1 MRNTALLL
9 LALMFCIVCNAQK
22 ISIVNPTVEMLSN
35 PQALHTAQPRF
46 SWQYTSNMPNVVQST
61 YRIIVSSTYKKAKRG
76 IGDLWDTTVA
86 SSDMLYIPYKGKTLR
101 SRQKV
106 FWAVHTNVIY
116 EDPAKQKVVG
126 NVSIVKRKS
135 QKTMSVKSDVQ
146 NFTISLLSPE
156 DWGPSSFFLSQNAC
170 CSLVY
175 PIDWNAK
182 WIGRDYSDDVLTGK
196 TRLAARYLRKE
207 FNIRNK
213 IASAKLY
220 ISGLGQYSVYI
231 NGKEVAAEEILK
243 PALSDYRKRVYFNA
257 YDVTDF
263 VRKGDNAIGV
273 VLEGGRYT
281 AMRYNPDNPNRD
293 GVKNILHFG
302 TPQLKMQLEIT
313 SKKAIDALG
322 GGTII
327 MSDTTWKITNR
338 GPIRTAN
345 EFDGE
350 TYNACMDLGDWTMPN
365 YDDSQWQ
372 NVEIVDAPAGALEPQ
387 PNPNIKVQD
396 RLKPVAI
403 FEKDGK
409 WIIDMGQNMVGNVQI
424 ELRNQQRGDT
434 VTLRFAEILL
444 PDSSLCMA
452 TMRAAECTDY
462 YVSNGLPTVWHPVFV
477 THGFRYVEIS
487 GLRQKPTDKEIEGL
501 VFYDEMPVTGNFVT
515 DNEII
520 NAVYRNAYWG
530 IRGNYRSMPTDCPQR
545 DERMGW
551 NGDRTTGCYGE
562 SYIFGNH
569 QLYSKW
575 LTDADDSQIESGSL
589 PDVMPAYWRFYSNS
603 MTWPGAFVTAADM
616 VYTRFGDSQPIE
628 RHYPAMKR
636 WLKFMKDSYMQDGIM
651 TKDRYGDWCLPPES
665 PELIHSRDSSRITA
679 APMLANPFY
688 CHLCGKMVEFAKLLG
703 KTDDADYF
711 QNEIQN
717 ATEAFNNKYF
727 DTATGNYDN
736 GTVTANIL
744 PLAFGM
750 VPKGY
755 EEKVFENIVSQTE
768 NKFGGHVSTGV
779 VGIQQLMRT
788 LMDYGRPDLA
798 MKIATND
805 DYPSWGYMVRNGA
818 TTIWELWNGNTA
830 NPAMNS
836 GNHVM
841 LLGDLIIWEYEYLAG
856 IRPAAPGYSK
866 IILKPHFVSGLDS
879 VKCTYQSVSGPI
891 ESSWV
896 HQGDSLY
903 EWTINIPPNTS
914 AEVYIPKGVYHYLG
928 NPSYSDS
935 SKYTHRTIQGP
946 KKVNLLFSTKEIT
959 FRE

>member
-1 MRNTALLL
+1 MKTALDIKDQKDIFMRNTALLL
-9 LALMFCIVCNAQK
+9 LALMFCVVCNAQK
-22 ISIVNPTVEMLSN
+22 TNIVNPTVEQLSN

-46 SWQYTSNMPNVVQST
+46 SWQYQSKALNVVQTS
-61 YRIIVSSTYKKAKRG
+61 YRIIVASTAKNAKKG
-76 IGDLWDTTVA
+76 IGDLWDSEVVN
-86 SSDMLYIPYKGKTLR
+86 SPKMLYIPYGGKPLKSRDKAYWKVQSTLTYGE
-101 SRQKV
+101 K
-106 FWAVHTNVIY
+106 
-116 EDPAKQKVVG
+116 DKQKTVTVE
-126 NVSIVKRKS
+126 
-135 QKTMSVKSDVQ
+135 SDVQ
-146 NFTISLLSPE
+146 SFAISLLDSA
-156 DWGPSSFFLSQNAC
+156 DWQAQWVGKEF
-170 CSLVY
+170 
-175 PIDWNAK
+175 D
-182 WIGRDYSDDVLTGK
+182 DDVLSGH
-196 TRLAARYLRKE
+196 TRFAARYLRKE
-207 FNIRNK
+207 FKTSSNI
-213 IASAKLY
+213 ADAHLY
-220 ISGLGQYSVYI
+220 ISGLGQYSAFI
-231 NGKEVAAEEILK
+231 NGAEVAPEVILK

-257 YDVTDF
+257 YDVTKLIK
-263 VRKGDNAIGV
+263 RGRNAIGV
-273 VLEGGRYT
+273 MLEGGRFT
-281 AMRYNPDNPNRD
+281 AMRYNPDHPNSD
-293 GVKNILHFG
+293 GTKNILHFG
-302 TPQLKMQLEIT
+302 SPRLIAQLEIT
-313 SKKAIDALG
+313 YTNGQKEVIATDN
-322 GGTII
+322 
-327 MSDTTWKITNR
+327 TWRITNQ
-338 GPIRTAN
+338 GPIRYAN

-350 TYNACMDLGDWTMPN
+350 FYNARMELGDWFYQDYN
-365 YDDSQWQ
+365 DSRWQ
-372 NVEIVDAPAGALEPQ
+372 MAEPVEAPAGKLEPQ

-409 WIIDMGQNMVGNVQI
+409 WIVDMGQNMVGHLQLTMNSQAI
-424 ELRNQQRGDT
+424 GDT

-487 GLRQKPTDKEIEGL
+487 GLRQKPTDKEIQGL

-569 QLYSKW
+569 HLYSKW

-603 MTWPGAFVTAADM
+603 MTWPGAFVTASDM

-703 KTDDADYF
+703 KTDDAEYF

-717 ATEAFNNKYF
+717 ATEAFNKKYF

-755 EEKVFENIVSQTE
+755 ERTVFDNIV
-768 NKFGGHVSTGV
+768 NKTQKDHSCHVSTGV

-788 LMDYGRPDLA
+788 LTDYGAGDLA
-798 MKIATND
+798 LKIATNE

-841 LLGDLIIWEYEYLAG
+841 LLGDLILWEYEYLAG
-856 IRPAAPGYSK
+856 IRPAEPGYSK
-866 IILKPHFVSGLDS
+866 IVIKPHVIDGLKSVNCSYQSPSGL
-879 VKCTYQSVSGPI
+879 I
-891 ESSWV
+891 ESSWTNNNGKFTLTV
-896 HQGDSLY
+896 V
-903 EWTINIPPNTS
+903 IPPNTTAS
-914 AEVYIPKGVYHYLG
+914 IYL
-928 NPSYSDS
+928 PYSDGEGNQRIENVGS
-935 SKYTHRTIQGP
+935 GKYKYTYQILKTRGRKHRNTLKNCP
-946 KKVNLLFSTKEIT
+946 
-959 FRE
+959 

>member
-1 MRNTALLL
+1 
-9 LALMFCIVCNAQK
+9 
-22 ISIVNPTVEMLSN
+22 
-35 PQALHTAQPRF
+35 
-46 SWQYTSNMPNVVQST
+46 
-61 YRIIVSSTYKKAKRG
+61 
-76 IGDLWDTTVA
+76 
-86 SSDMLYIPYKGKTLR
+86 MLYIPYKGKTLH

-106 FWAVHTNVIY
+106 YWAVHTTVIY
-116 EDPAKQKVVG
+116 EEPVKQKVIGKVYII
-126 NVSIVKRKS
+126 NRKR

-156 DWGPSSFFLSQNAC
+156 DWGPWEFYRTLNLPYCLYF
-170 CSLVY
+170 
-175 PIDWNAK
+175 PDDWNAK

-196 TRLAARYLRKE
+196 TRLAARYLRKD
-207 FNIRNK
+207 FNINNK
-213 IASAKLY
+213 VISAKLY

-243 PALSDYRKRVYFNA
+243 PALSDYRKRVYFNT
-257 YDVTDF
+257 YDVTNF

-281 AMRYNPDNPNRD
+281 AMRYNPDNPDRD
-293 GVKNILHFG
+293 GIKNILHFG
-302 TPQLKMQLEIT
+302 TPRLKMQLEIT
-313 SKKAIDALG
+313 CSYLLG
-322 GGTII
+322 GSTIV
-327 MSDTTWKITNR
+327 MSDTSWKVTNR
-338 GPIRTAN
+338 GPIRTSN

-350 TYNACMDLGDWTMPN
+350 THNANMDLGDWTMPN
-365 YDDSQWQ
+365 YDDSEWQ
-372 NVEIVDAPAGALEPQ
+372 NVELMEAPSGALEPQ
-387 PNPNIKVQD
+387 PNPNIMVQD
-396 RLKPVAI
+396 RLKTVAM
-403 FEKDGK
+403 FQKDGK

-424 ELRNQQRGDT
+424 ELRNQKRGDT

-444 PDSSLCMA
+444 PDSNVCMA
-452 TMRAAECTDY
+452 TMRAAECTDR
-462 YVSNGLPTVWHPVFV
+462 YVSDGKPAKWHPMFA
-477 THGFRYVEIS
+477 THGFRYVEVS
-487 GLRQKPTDKEIEGL
+487 GLRGKPSLSDFEGR
-501 VFYDEMPVTGNFVT
+501 VFYDKMSVTGTFAT
-515 DNEII
+515 SNEII
-520 NAVYRNAYWG
+520 NSVYRNAYWG

-562 SYIFGNH
+562 SYIFDNH
-569 QLYSKW
+569 HLYSKW
-575 LTDADDSQIESGSL
+575 ITDADDSQLESGSL

-603 MTWPGAFVTAADM
+603 MTWPGAFITSADM
-616 VYTRFGDSQPIE
+616 VYTRFGDAKPIE
-628 RHYPAMKR
+628 RHYPAMKK
-636 WLKFMKDSYMQDGIM
+636 WLKFMKDTYMQDGIM

-703 KTDDADYF
+703 KTDDAEYF

-717 ATEAFNNKYF
+717 ATEAFNKKYF

-755 EEKVFENIVSQTE
+755 ERTVFDNIV
-768 NKFGGHVSTGV
+768 NKTQKDHSCHVSTGV

-788 LMDYGRPDLA
+788 LTDYGAGDLA
-798 MKIATND
+798 LKIATNE

-841 LLGDLIIWEYEYLAG
+841 LLGDLILWEYEYLAG
-856 IRPAAPGYSK
+856 IRPAEPGYSK
-866 IILKPHFVSGLDS
+866 IVIKPHVIDGLKSVNCSYQSPSGL
-879 VKCTYQSVSGPI
+879 I
-891 ESSWV
+891 ESSWTNNNGKFTLTV
-896 HQGDSLY
+896 V
-903 EWTINIPPNTS
+903 IPPNTTAS
-914 AEVYIPKGVYHYLG
+914 IYL
-928 NPSYSDS
+928 PYSDGEGNQRIENVGS
-935 SKYTHRTIQGP
+935 GKYKYTYQILKTRGRKHRNTLKNCP
-946 KKVNLLFSTKEIT
+946 
-959 FRE
+959 